1 MRTWVW
7 AGMNWSARVR
17 LALDKYGDRITDISI
32 FGWQVD
38 AQGNLTRTFD
48 PDLLLPYREKWPHVR
63 FWLCFRN
70 DGIDS
75 IFTALR
81 NSSTARARLVAD
93 LGDVLDTYPWLSGI
107 DIDLE
112 RGGAASNAPA
122 AEALFRQ
129 IANVAHTRGLECSA
143 ALPPLTIDGSVGG
156 EDWVR
161 YRQLGQILDRMAIMS
176 YDFAWSGSAPG
187 PVSPGYWL
195 ENVYNWAVSQVDP
208 DKLMMGLPLYS
219 YFWQIHDY
227 PENRGR
233 IYRGGSGTY
242 YAAWQHFT
250 GFRAWDGTE
259 GNPGGSGSHH
269 RIGWLAYRD
278 PGSKSAWG
286 FLDVYDWRSAYDWVD
301 AQGIIRDEYEGKPY
315 TVRYGLPSGTP
326 LWSIADNGSSTAGAN
341 YSINPRRVRAV
352 AGDLVGPK
360 RGFTLTI
367 EALQRP
373 PAAATI
379 LDDNAG
385 TPGQLDSLYN
395 VASGS
400 WTRWSTGGYH
410 QYRGSGQLDLDHD
423 FTSAT
428 YLQVQ
433 AQFAQSGWA
442 GVTVRGI
449 TAEAH
454 PNGTVRLRKGDTV
467 LGTAPVASRPVGA
480 AAGTGRF
487 VLGLRVRDGSARV
500 YFALSDTREL
510 PRVLHANTTPTGGT
524 VGIVAQSA
532 LWVDRVFVGDGWWY
546 QPREAVTVQIGSQSR
561 MLGRIPRTG
570 VTWDGGMF
578 RPTAD
583 VDEWDTREKGHSLDW
598 VYEHWIDAPLTPDTP
613 ARVRVIATDHDVW
626 VGQVLAVDRD
636 GANVAY
642 WSDAETITHWRD
654 RAALDWGL
662 SGVAMWTLGQEDM
675 RVWERLAGGELPQDT
690 KVLNG

>member
-48 PDLLLPYREKWPHVR
+48 PDLLQPYREKWPHIR

-70 DGIDS
+70 DGNDA

-81 NSSTARARLVAD
+81 NSSTARARLVSD
-93 LGDVLDTYPWLSGI
+93 LGDVLEAYPWLSGI

-129 IANVAHTRGLECSA
+129 VANVAHSRGLECSA

-195 ENVYNWAVSQVDP
+195 ENVYNWATSQVDP

-250 GFRAWDGTE
+250 GYRAWDGTE

-286 FLDVYDWRSAYDWVD
+286 FLDVYDWRSAYDW
-301 AQGIIRDEYEGKPY
+301 AEASGIIRDEYEGKPF
-315 TVRYGLPSGTP
+315 TVRYGRPSGTP
-326 LWSIADNGSSTAGAN
+326 LWSIADNASSTAGAV
-341 YSINPRRVRAV
+341 YALTPRRVRAV
-352 AGDLVGPK
+352 SGDLVGPK
-360 RGFTLTI
+360 QGFTLTI

-395 VASGS
+395 VGSGS
-400 WTRWSTGGYH
+400 WSRWSTGGYH
-410 QYRGSGQLDLDHD
+410 QYRGHGELNIDHD
-423 FTSAT
+423 FDSAT

-454 PNGTVRLRKGDTV
+454 PNGTVRLRKGQTV
-467 LGTAPVASRPVGA
+467 LGTAAVASRPVGA
-480 AAGTGRF
+480 AAGSGRF
-487 VLGLRVRDGSARV
+487 VLGLRVREGSARV

-510 PRVLHANTTPTGGT
+510 PRVLHANTTPAGGT
-524 VGIVAQSA
+524 VAITAQSD

-561 MLGRIPRTG
+561 VLGRIPRTG
-570 VTWDGGMF
+570 VTWNEGMF
-578 RPTAD
+578 RPVSD
-583 VDEWDTREKGHSLDW
+583 VDEWDTREKG
-598 VYEHWIDAPLTPDTP
+598 
-613 ARVRVIATDHDVW
+613 RVC
-626 VGQVLAVDRD
+626 
-636 GANVAY
+636 
-642 WSDAETITHWRD
+642 
-654 RAALDWGL
+654 
-662 SGVAMWTLGQEDM
+662 
-675 RVWERLAGGELPQDT
+675 
-690 KVLNG
+690 